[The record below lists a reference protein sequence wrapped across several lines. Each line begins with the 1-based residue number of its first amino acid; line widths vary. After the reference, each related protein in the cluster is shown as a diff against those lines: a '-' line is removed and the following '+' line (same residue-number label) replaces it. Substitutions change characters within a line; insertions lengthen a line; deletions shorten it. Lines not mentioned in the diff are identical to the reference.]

1 MQVAIFIHILFASPP
16 SFHELS
22 LITLSLKA

>member
-1 MQVAIFIHILFASPP
+1 MQIAIFIHILFASPP
-16 SFHELS
+16 FSQKSS

>member
-16 SFHELS
+16 SSQEPF
-22 LITLSLKA
+22 LITLFLKA

>member
-1 MQVAIFIHILFASPP
+1 MQVAIFIHILFTSPP
-16 SFHELS
+16 SSQEPS